1 MRLKKKLE
9 IKLFT
14 SAEKLIALRNLK
26 PKRKEGFLKVIS
38 IFSFV
43 GIMLGVAILII
54 VMSVMNGFRT
64 ELTNKILG
72 FNPHVIIK
80 PYNNSK
86 IDSNFKDQ
94 LNKNFPKIKVLES
107 YSGEGVVI
115 NNDYAKGIMIKGL
128 DPKNEKNSIFLKKI
142 LVEGMVS
149 KIKKGKIIVGKELA
163 IELNLALGD
172 KINLLS
178 SAYISTPFGSLP
190 KQESFSVEGI
200 FSSGFYEFDKNVVFL
215 NLDESLFFFGKT
227 KEDIN
232 LEVYLQ
238 NPLKANDVKDKIGII
253 NNNFY
258 IYSWIDLNKSFFSA
272 LKVERNVMFVILTL
286 IIIVAAF
293 NIISGLTI
301 LIKNKTKE
309 IAILKTLGLSNKS
322 IIKSLFLTG
331 FAIGLVASIFG
342 IIIGVLFSENIE
354 SIRVFLSYIFNVE
367 IFPSDVY
374 FLDEMPSEINPFSV
388 MIIFIFSL
396 TTTSLASLIPA
407 IATSKMDTIKALK
420 YE

>member
-1 MRLKKKLE
+1 
-9 IKLFT
+9 LFN
-14 SAEKLIALRNLK
+14 SVERLIAVRNLK

-72 FNPHVIIK
+72 FNPHVTIK
-80 PYNNSK
+80 PYNNEK
-86 IDSNFKDQ
+86 IDSKYKDK
-94 LNKNFPKIKVLES
+94 LKKTFPNIKILDS

-115 NNDYAKGIMIKGL
+115 NNDYAKGIIIKGL

-142 LVEGMVS
+142 LIEGNTDEV
-149 KIKKGKIIVGKELA
+149 KKGKIIVGNELA
-163 IELNLALGD
+163 MELNLDIGD

-178 SAYISTPFGSLP
+178 SVYISTPFGGLP
-190 KQESFSVEGI
+190 KQETYSIEGI

-215 NLDESLFFFGKT
+215 NLDETLIFFDKT
-227 KEDIN
+227 KSDIN
-232 LEVYLQ
+232 LEIYLP
-238 NPLKANDVKDKIGII
+238 NPLKANDVKDKIGIM

-258 IYSWIDLNKSFFSA
+258 VYSWIDLNKSFFSA
-272 LKVERNVMFVILTL
+272 LRVERNVMFIILTL

-309 IAILKTLGLSNKS
+309 IAILKTLGLSNNS
-322 IIKSLFLTG
+322 IIKSFFLTG
-331 FAIGLVASIFG
+331 FTIGLLASVFG
-342 IIIGVLFSENIE
+342 IAIGVLFSENIE
-354 SIRVFLSYIFNVE
+354 SVRGFLSYIMNVE

-374 FLDEMPSEINPFSV
+374 FLDEMPSEIDPFSI

-396 TTTSLASLIPA
+396 LTTSLASLIPA
-407 IATSKMDTIKALK
+407 ITISKMNTVKALK

>member
-1 MRLKKKLE
+1 M
-9 IKLFT
+9 FT
-14 SAEKLIALRNLK
+14 SVERLIALRNLK

-72 FNPHVIIK
+72 FNPHIIIK
-80 PYNNSK
+80 PYNDVK
-86 IDSNFKDQ
+86 IDLKFKDQ
-94 LNKNFPKIKVLES
+94 LNKNFSNIKILDS
-107 YSGEGVVI
+107 FSGEGVVI
-115 NNDYAKGIMIKGL
+115 SNDYAKGIMIKGL
-128 DPKNEKNSIFLKKI
+128 DQESKKNSKFIEKI
-142 LVEGMVS
+142 LVEGGIN
-149 KIKKGKIIVGKELA
+149 KIKKEGIVVGKELA
-163 IELNLALGD
+163 IELNLAVGD

-178 SAYISTPFGSLP
+178 SAYISSPFGGLP
-190 KQESFSVEGI
+190 KQETYFVEGI
-200 FSSGFYEFDKNVVFL
+200 FSSGFYEFDMNVVFL
-215 NLDESLFFFGKT
+215 NLDEALYFFDKT
-227 KEDIN
+227 KSDLN
-232 LEVYLQ
+232 LEIYLP
-238 NPLKANDVKDKIGII
+238 NPLKANDIKNQIEII

-272 LKVERNVMFVILTL
+272 LRVERNVMFIILTL

-322 IIKSLFLTG
+322 IIKSFFLTG
-331 FAIGLVASIFG
+331 FTIGLIATIFG
-342 IIIGVLFSENIE
+342 IIFGVLFSENIE
-354 SIRVFLSYIFNVE
+354 SIRRILSYILNIE

-374 FLDEMPSEINPFSV
+374 FLDELPSEINSISIV
-388 MIIFIFSL
+388 IIFFFSL
-396 TTTSLASLIPA
+396 VTTSLASLVPA
-407 IATSKMDTIKALK
+407 IAISKMDTIKALK

>member
-1 MRLKKKLE
+1 M
-9 IKLFT
+9 FN
-14 SAEKLIALRNLK
+14 SVEKLIALRNLK

-72 FNPHVIIK
+72 FNPHLTIK
-80 PYNNSK
+80 PYNNEKINSK
-86 IDSNFKDQ
+86 FKEQ
-94 LNKNFPKIKVLES
+94 LNKNFPKIQVLNS
-107 YSGEGVVI
+107 YSGEGVII

-128 DPKNEKNSIFLKKI
+128 DPKNKKNSIFLKKI
-142 LVEGMVS
+142 LIEGDVN
-149 KIKKGKIIVGKELA
+149 KIKKGKIVVGNELA
-163 IELNLALGD
+163 MELNLAIGD

-178 SAYISTPFGSLP
+178 STYISTPFGGLP
-190 KQESFSVEGI
+190 KQETYSIEGI

-215 NLDESLFFFGKT
+215 NLDETLHFFEKT
-227 KEDIN
+227 KSDIN
-232 LEVYLQ
+232 LEVYLS
-238 NPLKANDVKDKIGII
+238 NPLKANDIKAKIEIM

-258 IYSWIDLNKSFFSA
+258 VYSWIDLNKSFFSA
-272 LKVERNVMFVILTL
+272 LKVERNVMFIILTL

-293 NIISGLTI
+293 NIVSGLTI

-322 IIKSLFLTG
+322 IIKSFFLTG
-331 FAIGLVASIFG
+331 FTIGLIASVFG
-342 IIIGVLFSENIE
+342 IVIGVLFSENIE
-354 SIRVFLSYIFNVE
+354 SIRSFLSYVLNVE

-374 FLDEMPSEINPFSV
+374 FLDEMPSELNPFSI

-396 TTTSLASLIPA
+396 VTTSLASIVPA
-407 IATSKMDTIKALK
+407 ITISKMNTIKALK

>member
-1 MRLKKKLE
+1 M
-9 IKLFT
+9 FN
-14 SAEKLIALRNLK
+14 SAERLIALRNLK

-80 PYNNSK
+80 PYMNENVDAK
-86 IDSNFKDQ
+86 FRDQ
-94 LNKNFPKIKVLES
+94 LNKNFPNIQVIDS
-107 YSGEGVVI
+107 FSGEGVVI

-128 DPKNEKNSIFLKKI
+128 DAKNKKNSIFLKKI
-142 LVEGMVS
+142 LVEGERNI
-149 KIKKGKIIVGKELA
+149 IKKKEIIIGNELA
-163 IELNLALGD
+163 IELNLAVGD

-178 SAYISTPFGSLP
+178 SVYISTPFGGLP
-190 KQESFSVEGI
+190 KQETYSVEGI

-215 NLDESLFFFGKT
+215 NLDETLHFFGKT
-227 KEDIN
+227 KSDIN
-232 LEVYLQ
+232 LEIYLP
-238 NPLKANDVKDKIGII
+238 NPLKANDIKDKIGTM
-253 NNNFY
+253 NNKFY
-258 IYSWIDLNKSFFSA
+258 VYSWIDLNKSFFSA
-272 LKVERNVMFVILTL
+272 LKVERNVMFIILTL

-309 IAILKTLGLSNKS
+309 IAILKILGLSNSS
-322 IIKSLFLTG
+322 IIKSFFLTG
-331 FAIGLVASIFG
+331 FTIGLTASIFG
-342 IIIGVLFSENIE
+342 IIIGILFSENIE
-354 SIRVFLSYIFNVE
+354 SIRIFFSFVLNVE

-374 FLDEMPSEINPFSV
+374 FLDKMPSEINPFSI

-396 TTTSLASLIPA
+396 ITTSLASLIPA
-407 IATSKMDTIKALK
+407 ISISKMNTIKALK

>member
-1 MRLKKKLE
+1 
-9 IKLFT
+9 LFT
-14 SAEKLIALRNLK
+14 SVERLIALRNLK

-54 VMSVMNGFRT
+54 VMAVMNGFRT

-72 FNPHVIIK
+72 FNPHVIVK
-80 PYNNSK
+80 PYNDVK
-86 IDSNFKDQ
+86 IDLKFRNE
-94 LNKNFPKIKVLES
+94 LNKNFSNIQVLDS

-115 NNDYAKGIMIKGL
+115 NNDYAKGIIIKGL
-128 DPKNEKNSIFLKKI
+128 DPKNEINSIFLKKI
-142 LVEGMVS
+142 LIEGEKN
-149 KIKKGKIIVGKELA
+149 KIKNGEIIIGKELA
-163 IELNLALGD
+163 VELNLAIGD

-178 SAYISTPFGSLP
+178 SAYITTPFGGVP
-190 KQESFSVEGI
+190 KQETYSIGGI
-200 FSSGFYEFDKNVVFL
+200 FSSGFYEFDKNIIFL
-215 NLDESLFFFGKT
+215 NLDETLKFFNKT
-227 KEDIN
+227 KNDIN
-232 LEVYLQ
+232 LDIYLL
-238 NPLKANDVKDKIGII
+238 NPLEANYIKDKIGIM

-258 IYSWIDLNKSFFSA
+258 VYTWIDLNKSFFSA

-309 IAILKTLGLSNKS
+309 IAVLKTLGLSNSS
-322 IIKSLFLTG
+322 IIKSFFLTG
-331 FAIGLVASIFG
+331 FTIGLTATIFG

-354 SIRVFLSYIFNVE
+354 SIRVFLSYILNTEV
-367 IFPSDVY
+367 FPNDVY
-374 FLDEMPSEINPFSV
+374 FLDEMPSEINPLSI

-396 TTTSLASLIPA
+396 VTTSLASLIPA
-407 IATSKMDTIKALK
+407 IAISNMSTLKALK

>member
-1 MRLKKKLE
+1 
-9 IKLFT
+9 LFT
-14 SAEKLIALRNLK
+14 SVERLIALRNLK

-72 FNPHVIIK
+72 FNPHVTIK
-80 PYNNSK
+80 PYNNK
-86 IDSNFKDQ
+86 NIDSKFKDQ
-94 LNKNFPKIKVLES
+94 LSRNFPNIQILNS
-107 YSGEGVVI
+107 YSGEGVII

-128 DPKNEKNSIFLKKI
+128 DPKNKKNSIFLKKI
-142 LVEGMVS
+142 LIEGERK
-149 KIKKGKIIVGKELA
+149 KIKKGEIIVGNELA
-163 IELNLALGD
+163 MELNLAVGD

-178 SAYISTPFGSLP
+178 SAYISTPFGGLP
-190 KQESFSVEGI
+190 KQETYSIEGV

-215 NLDESLFFFGKT
+215 NLDETLNFFDKT
-227 KEDIN
+227 SQDIN
-232 LEVYLQ
+232 LEVYLP
-238 NPLKANDVKDKIGII
+238 NPLNANDVKDKIGII

-258 IYSWIDLNKSFFSA
+258 VYSWIDLNKSFFSA
-272 LKVERNVMFVILTL
+272 LKVERNVMFIILTL

-309 IAILKTLGLSNKS
+309 IAILKTLGLSNSS
-322 IIKSLFLTG
+322 IIKAFFLTG
-331 FAIGLVASIFG
+331 FTIGLIATIFG
-342 IIIGVLFSENIE
+342 IIIGVLFSENIDF
-354 SIRVFLSYIFNVE
+354 IKILLSYILNVE

-374 FLDEMPSEINPFSV
+374 FLDKIPSEINSFSII
-388 MIIFIFSL
+388 IIFIFSL
-396 TTTSLASLIPA
+396 VTTSLASLIPA
-407 IATSKMDTIKALK
+407 VAISRMNTIKALK

>member
-1 MRLKKKLE
+1 
-9 IKLFT
+9 LFT
-14 SAEKLIALRNLK
+14 SAEKIIALRNLK

-38 IFSFV
+38 IFSFI

-72 FNPHVIIK
+72 FNPHIIIK
-80 PYNNSK
+80 PYNDKNINSK
-86 IDSNFKDQ
+86 FRDQ
-94 LNKNFPKIKVLES
+94 LAKNFPAMQILDS
-107 YSGEGVVI
+107 YTGEGVTI

-128 DPKNEKNSIFLKKI
+128 DQKNEKNSIFLKKI
-142 LVEGMVS
+142 LIEGEND
-149 KIKKGKIIVGKELA
+149 KIKNGEIIIGRELA
-163 IELNLALGD
+163 IELNLAVGD

-178 SAYISTPFGSLP
+178 SAYISTPFGGLP
-190 KQESFSVEGI
+190 KQETYSVGGI

-215 NLDESLFFFGKT
+215 NLNEALYFFNKT
-227 KEDIN
+227 RRDIN
-232 LEVYLQ
+232 LEVYLSD
-238 NPLKANDVKDKIGII
+238 PLKADEIKDEIGIM

-272 LKVERNVMFVILTL
+272 LKVERNVMFIILTL

-309 IAILKTLGLSNKS
+309 IAILKTLGLSNSS
-322 IIKSLFLTG
+322 IIKSFFLTG
-331 FAIGLVASIFG
+331 FTIGLLATIFG
-342 IIIGVLFSENIE
+342 IIFGILFSENIE
-354 SIRVFLSYIFNVE
+354 SIRVFLSYILNVE

-374 FLDEMPSEINPFSV
+374 FLEEMPSEINFFSII
-388 MIIFIFSL
+388 IIFIFSL
-396 TTTSLASLIPA
+396 ITTSLASLVPA
-407 IATSKMDTIKALK
+407 IAISRMDTIKALK

>member
-1 MRLKKKLE
+1 M
-9 IKLFT
+9 FT
-14 SAEKLIALRNLK
+14 SVEKVIALRNLN

-38 IFSFV
+38 VFSFI

-80 PYNNSK
+80 AYNEKK
-86 IDSNFKDQ
+86 IDLKFKEK
-94 LNKNFPKIKVLES
+94 LKKNFPNIQILDS

-128 DPKNEKNSIFLKKI
+128 DPKNSKNSIFLKNI
-142 LVEGMVS
+142 LIEGNKK
-149 KIKKGKIIVGKELA
+149 KIKKGEIIVGNELA
-163 IELNLALGD
+163 MELNLAVGD

-178 SAYISTPFGSLP
+178 SVYINTPFGGLP
-190 KQESFSVEGI
+190 KQETYSVEGI

-215 NLDESLFFFGKT
+215 NLDETLHFFEKT
-227 KEDIN
+227 KSDIN

-238 NPLKANDVKDKIGII
+238 NPLEANDIKDKIGLM

-272 LKVERNVMFVILTL
+272 LKVERNVMFIILTL

-293 NIISGLTI
+293 NIISGITI

-309 IAILKTLGLSNKS
+309 IAILKTLGLSNNS
-322 IIKSLFLTG
+322 IIKSFFLTG
-331 FAIGLVASIFG
+331 FTIGLIASVFG

-354 SIRVFLSYIFNVE
+354 SVRTFLSYIMNVE
-367 IFPSDVY
+367 VFPSDVY
-374 FLDEMPSEINPFSV
+374 FLDAMPSEIDPFSI

-396 TTTSLASLIPA
+396 ATTSLASLIPA
-407 IATSKMDTIKALK
+407 ITISKMNTIKALK